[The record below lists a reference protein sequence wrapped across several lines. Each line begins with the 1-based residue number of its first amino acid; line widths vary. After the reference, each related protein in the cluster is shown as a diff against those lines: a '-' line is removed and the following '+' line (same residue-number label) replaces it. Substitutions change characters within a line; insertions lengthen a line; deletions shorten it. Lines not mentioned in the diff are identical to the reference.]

1 MLGTGSSTGSGY
13 MAPRQNSNASAYV
26 SNIGGSG
33 RAKSPTESYY
43 ANNGYGTRNYSSL
56 PPVPFADTEFGKYF
70 GQGKSFFGALNAPQ
84 EASLQATG
92 NNLSGN
98 FNLLNANFGAQS
110 GYMRAGFDNQM
121 AQLGVNIAG
130 NQAEQNAARA
140 LMNIN
145 YGGYRTAT
153 GDIASQAMQ
162 QRRAASID
170 ATARGAYSN
179 VGTGQDFR
187 DIDTNREFALAKAE
201 TQYQTQQNSVA
212 RNMIQLDTQAKIYG
226 LKPAEFANQLQQ
238 GLTKLGID
246 QTMSLS
252 SLLNMIGS
260 NNYQQA
266 VLGQNILE
274 RALGFATEQ
283 MNS

>member
-1 MLGTGSSTGSGY
+1 MLGTGSTSTYQGKGRGVTGNTPFTPGQTPT
-13 MAPRQNSNASAYV
+13 AAANAY
-26 SNIGGSG
+26 G
-33 RAKSPTESYY
+33 P
-43 ANNGYGTRNYSSL
+43 GTRNYSSL

-98 FNLLNANFGAQS
+98 FNLLNANYGAQS
-110 GYMRAGFDNQM
+110 GYMRSGYDNQM
-121 AQLGVNIAG
+121 AQLGINMAG

-145 YGGYRTAT
+145 YGGYRTAI

-201 TQYQTQQNSVA
+201 TQYQGQQNSVA

-283 MNS
+283 MNN